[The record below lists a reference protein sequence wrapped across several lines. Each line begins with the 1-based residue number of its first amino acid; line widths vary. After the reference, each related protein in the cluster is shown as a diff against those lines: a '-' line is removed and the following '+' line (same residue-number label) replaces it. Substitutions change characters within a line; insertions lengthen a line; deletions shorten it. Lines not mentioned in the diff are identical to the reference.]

1 MSRRPNPADE
11 SDTAS
16 GEGLLAQ
23 RLASARELL
32 RGLLDIEFRQ
42 LLTPRMLPTL
52 YLIGIG
58 ASAYAVL
65 AYAAEGFAQS
75 TGLGLMRLLLV
86 GPVAFV
92 VLVILLRVA
101 LELCIALFRIALH
114 VNELAGHAED
124 IADGL
129 PRISFW
135 KPRRKRGE

>member
-1 MSRRPNPADE
+1 MNRRASPEDPELAPAE
-11 SDTAS
+11 GALAARLTA
-16 GEGLLAQ
+16 
-23 RLASARELL
+23 ARELL
-32 RGLLDIEFRQ
+32 RGLFDLEFRQ

-52 YLIGIG
+52 YLLGIA
-58 ASAYAVL
+58 ASGYAVVAYAVQ
-65 AYAAEGFAQS
+65 GFAES
-75 TGLGLMRLLLV
+75 LPLGLVRLLLI
-86 GPVAFV
+86 GPVAFL
-92 VLVILLRVA
+92 VLVTLLRVA